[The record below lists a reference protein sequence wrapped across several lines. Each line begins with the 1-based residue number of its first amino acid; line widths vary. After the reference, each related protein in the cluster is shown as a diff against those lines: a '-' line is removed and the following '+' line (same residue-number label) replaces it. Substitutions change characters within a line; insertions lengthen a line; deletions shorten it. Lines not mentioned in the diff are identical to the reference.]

1 MWNTKSAFV
10 PETLLSPQ
18 GLQRHSFQNEL
29 LNQAGT
35 GEAPTG
41 CLKNQ
46 KLLVQLVV
54 SFLQELMGML

>member
-1 MWNTKSAFV
+1 MKYKVSLCA
-10 PETLLSPQ
+10 ETLLSPQ
-18 GLQRHSFQNEL
+18 GLQRYSFQNEL

-35 GEAPTG
+35 GEALTG